1 MDNQEIKQ
9 IRQIISNIL
18 IDIQDDDVLVTI
30 LNDFICD
37 EFCKINSMFNLENQ
51 YFIEFHKSFVK
62 EIVEENKKE
71 QSREIRLNKFRTLLQ
86 NILNTVSE
94 DLENFHISDYEK
106 ESMTDNVSLLLRRGN
121 CKFCANE

>member
-37 EFCKINSMFNLENQ
+37 EFCEINSMFNLENQ

-71 QSREIRLNKFRTLLQ
+71 DLREIRLNKFRTLLQ
-86 NILNTVSE
+86 NILNTISE

-121 CKFCANE
+121 CKFCSNE